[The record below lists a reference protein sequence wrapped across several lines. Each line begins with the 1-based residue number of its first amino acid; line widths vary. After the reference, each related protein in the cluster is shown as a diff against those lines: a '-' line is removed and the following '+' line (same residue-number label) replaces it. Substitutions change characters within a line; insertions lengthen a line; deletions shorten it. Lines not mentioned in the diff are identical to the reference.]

1 MSELSEK
8 ETVEASS
15 EEVAEEAIENAEAE
29 EEAVA
34 NNNADSTEEDLSLRE
49 QFKKAF
55 SKDNVTIQL

>member
-1 MSELSEK
+1 MGELSEK

-34 NNNADSTEEDLSLRE
+34 NNNADSAEEDLSLRE
-49 QFKKAF
+49 QFKQAF